1 MALYSGNVNGNTRT
15 FVFSAT
21 GGTNANFVTTIGA
34 GASTGDYVSA
44 GGDTFGTTAE
54 IRSFRGNVAYL
65 NYKRNT
71 TEVRTELLPSGGIT
85 FTEEDVIPDPRIV
98 VGFLVGEGITG
109 HHMDEIHYQ
118 SGAGNVEA
126 FLGRLTYSS
135 GSTLVPEG
143 SALIELVAPGL
154 TGVTTP
160 NRDDPD
166 PLKDIFTVAAGN
178 TIENKTN
185 GMVSSNTTGSTFT
198 STATFVRVPVPTYKN
213 VILGQVRGSVESA
226 GLDSNGLT
234 GITIG
239 DATHLRHVMV
249 ELGSKELNEF
259 LNKSAHVRNNNAIT
273 GDSSRVGQ
281 IFTSTGISG
290 TTISNKG
297 ILLNAVTGGTVA
309 GTSVLQEFAAKVANA
324 EFQLDLDERT
334 TVEKILNQTSVRGID
349 QIPFT
354 S

>member
-1 MALYSGNVNGNTRT
+1 
-15 FVFSAT
+15 
-21 GGTNANFVTTIGA
+21 
-34 GASTGDYVSA
+34 
-44 GGDTFGTTAE
+44 
-54 IRSFRGNVAYL
+54 
-65 NYKRNT
+65 
-71 TEVRTELLPSGGIT
+71 
-85 FTEEDVIPDPRIV
+85 
-98 VGFLVGEGITG
+98 
-109 HHMDEIHYQ
+109 
-118 SGAGNVEA
+118 
-126 FLGRLTYSS
+126 
-135 GSTLVPEG
+135 
-143 SALIELVAPGL
+143 
-154 TGVTTP
+154 
-160 NRDDPD
+160 
-166 PLKDIFTVAAGN
+166 
-178 TIENKTN
+178 
-185 GMVSSNTTGSTFT
+185 MVSSNTTGSTFT